1 MDWSDEGFV
10 LSARRHG
17 ENALIVSLLTRDHG
31 RHAGLVR
38 GGSGSRSRGIYQP
51 GNLVRAQWRARLS
64 EHLGTYRC
72 ELMRATAAIHLNEP
86 LPLLALS
93 AATTLVDL
101 ALPEREPV
109 THLFGMLEELL
120 GVLGGPGWQAAYV
133 RWELELLG
141 ELGFGLDLSE
151 CAATGARDDLA
162 YVSPNSG
169 RAVSVAAA
177 QPYRDRLLSL
187 PAFLLNDSQA
197 EPSLPDIADGLALTG
212 YFLKRH
218 VLGDRSAL
226 LPAARQRLAD
236 GFRQGGQ
243 AC

>member
-17 ENALIVSLLTRDHG
+17 ENALIVSLLTLDHG

-38 GGSGSRSRGIYQP
+38 GGAGARSRGIYQP
-51 GNLVRAQWRARLS
+51 GNLVRAQWRARLA

-72 ELMRATAAIHLNEP
+72 ELVEAIAAIHLHDP

-93 AATTLVDL
+93 AATTLVHV

-109 THLFGMLEELL
+109 PYLFGTLQGLL
-120 GVLGGPGWQAAYV
+120 AVLGEPGWQAYYV
-133 RWELELLG
+133 RWELDLLG

-151 CAATGARDDLA
+151 CAVTGASDDLA
-162 YVSPNSG
+162 FVSPKTG
-169 RAVSVAAA
+169 RAVSIAAA
-177 QPYRDRLLSL
+177 APYRDRLLPL
-187 PAFLLNDSQA
+187 PAFLLNGQEDT
-197 EPSLPDIADGLALTG
+197 PSSPDIADGLALTG
-212 YFLKRH
+212 YFMKRH
-218 VLGDRSAL
+218 VLGDRAAS
-226 LPAARQRLAD
+226 LPAARERLAD
-236 GFRQGGQ
+236 EIRRT